1 MTRNRIIT
9 AAIAAAALA
18 VIGAGSAIAATSS
31 TATPAAS
38 YCVRFG
44 SGVSAA
50 GNVVEF
56 NWDGQACPPGTY
68 AHNIADKDQAAP
80 APSPSTST
88 STPAPDTDN
97 FLPSSVNVGHSH
109 PADPADTSFKITDSG
124 TGVVWTCTFS
134 APTSTETTAKAYK
147 PVISCTTS

>member
-18 VIGAGSAIAATSS
+18 VIGTGAAYAATSS
-31 TATPAAS
+31 TTAAPAAS
-38 YCVRFG
+38 YCVTFG
-44 SGVSAA
+44 HGATAA
-50 GNVVEF
+50 GNFVEF
-56 NWDGQACPPGTY
+56 NWAGQSCPAGTY
-68 AHNIADKDQAAP
+68 AHNVADNDQAAP
-80 APSPSTST
+80 APSP

-97 FLPSSVNVGHSH
+97 FLPSSINVGHSH

-134 APTSTETTAKAYK
+134 APTAAQTTAKAYA
-147 PVISCTTS
+147 PVINCTTS